1 MLSDLHKPMISVVDV
16 SLVTDAPI
24 VCEGFMFS
32 LDPEVIKLFSC
43 YSQLTMKLPLL
54 IEINS
59 KKITVFLALKLKDGV
74 FFLLIIVKCQ
84 Q

>member
-1 MLSDLHKPMISVVDV
+1 MLSDLHKPMISVVDA

-32 LDPEVIKLFSC
+32 LVIKLFSC

-54 IEINS
+54 IEINP
-59 KKITVFLALKLKDGV
+59 KK
-74 FFLLIIVKCQ
+74 
-84 Q
+84 